1 MSEEV
6 LGLRST
12 RARVRVGKVIT
23 PANQFGTG
31 SSVIMTREGLVNV
44 AGTLSSLVGYVSF
57 FCDNMMKAACQ
68 VAYLD
73 DNEASTG
80 RVGASKVHGALITG
94 NIKPLNTSSMSCASY
109 KSNRKGNGGL
119 HHVDYTKIGCFTV
132 GSAQE
137 GIYSL
142 LICLC

>member
-31 SSVIMTREGLVNV
+31 SSVIMTGERLVNV
-44 AGTLSSLVGYVSF
+44 AGTLSSLVGYIS
-57 FCDNMMKAACQ
+57 FCDDMMKAACQ

-73 DNEASTG
+73 DNKASTG
-80 RVGASKVHGALITG
+80 LVGAGKVHGALIAG
-94 NIKPLNTSSMSCASY
+94 NIKPLNTSSASCTSY

-119 HHVDYTKIGCFTV
+119 HDVDYTKIGCFTV
-132 GSAQE
+132 GSAKE
-137 GIYSL
+137 GIYGL
-142 LICLC
+142 LICIC